1 MAKRIYKTMQ
11 GREVD
16 IEALKARNELTL
28 AVGNGEMNARGD
40 KVGKGG
46 KIVKKREEVVAEYYD
61 DNPNAVPK
69 QNQKAIKTT
78 ATTEPER
85 PATREAK
92 KK

>member
-1 MAKRIYKTMQ
+1 MVKKIYKTMQ
-11 GREVD
+11 GRVVD

-28 AVGNGEMNARGD
+28 AVGNADMNARGD

-69 QNQKAIKTT
+69 QNQKSLKPAAQAEPEKTT
-78 ATTEPER
+78 G
-85 PATREAK
+85 REAK